1 VTVLISVGSDA
12 HAGAGGESWFEASE
26 GGNSCV
32 CQTAQ
37 MSLPSMR
44 KIFGGV
50 GALNGGCFE
59 RSVSCTCC
67 ISMLA
72 SSVYLGVCLLPW

>member
-1 VTVLISVGSDA
+1 MTVLISVGSDA
-12 HAGAGGESWFEASE
+12 HRGLGGRGAGSKHRKAGTV
-26 GGNSCV
+26 V